1 MYQVTSSLK
10 HDTGVAYEYSFS
22 AFYLVISLFMTIF
35 ALMKVI
41 TLLIA
46 LLPLSTWAQSEEAGF
61 TADRPGATTGTD
73 VLPKGRLQWEMGM
86 GFEHAEQ
93 DGLTTKTWTLNT
105 SMLRWGFSDYA
116 ELRLQGDWVFDS
128 SEGIHNNGL
137 ANLAIGTKARLF
149 DGWKAL
155 PAISLLGNVFIP
167 GSNNY
172 LPEDWGGQIGLLF
185 QNQLT
190 DRLSLGYEGDLIWN
204 DSSRPT
210 FFYGVCLGLA
220 LNDNWQVIAEEY
232 NNNTV
237 DGTDSWV
244 ELGAAWQ
251 CSNRVQLDV
260 STDIYLNAPKNFWN
274 LQVGIAWQITK

>member
-1 MYQVTSSLK
+1 
-10 HDTGVAYEYSFS
+10 
-22 AFYLVISLFMTIF
+22 
-35 ALMKVI
+35 MKVI
-41 TLLIA
+41 ALLIA
-46 LLPLSTWAQSEEAGF
+46 LLPLPIWAQSEEAGF

-73 VLPKGRLQWEMGM
+73 VLPKGRLQWETGM

-93 DGLTTKTWTLNT
+93 DGLTVKTWLLNT

-116 ELRLQGDWVFDS
+116 ELRLQGDWLYNS
-128 SEGIHNNGL
+128 CEGVHNNGL
-137 ANLAIGTKARLF
+137 ANLAIGTKAKLF
-149 DGWKAL
+149 DGWKAV
-155 PAISLLGNVFIP
+155 PAIALLGNVFIP

-185 QNQLT
+185 ENQLT
-190 DRLSLGYEGDLIWN
+190 DRLSLGYEGDMIWN

-210 FFYGVCLGLA
+210 IFYGLCLGLA
-220 LNDNWQVIAEEY
+220 LNGGWQLIAEEY
-232 NNNTV
+232 NSNTSF
-237 DGTDSWV
+237 GTDSWV

-260 STDIYLNAPKNFWN
+260 STDIYLNAPKDFWN